1 MIRKKTIFIWFII
14 LSFSVPTGVFSQEL
28 DTTEIPGSFNSQ
40 IVRLKPRMHYSIG
53 SSFTYIPRYGS
64 VTGLTLSP
72 IYIYP
77 VSSKFSLEAGLIA
90 GRYFPFMKN
99 SSPETGINN
108 PFNSVAVFGSAR
120 YQLNQRLSVYGT
132 GTRQII
138 GTHPLF
144 NLPTSSFS
152 VGSTLDFGN
161 FSIGAEIRMS
171 DRNYYYSPDPFGGN
185 SRYFPS
191 FPW

>member
-1 MIRKKTIFIWFII
+1 MISGNAFAQ
-14 LSFSVPTGVFSQEL
+14 QEEFKDSL
-28 DTTEIPGSFNSQ
+28 NLPGSIQ
-40 IVRLKPRMHYSIG
+40 VRSKPQLHYSIG

-72 IYIYP
+72 YYSYP
-77 VSSKFSLEAGLIA
+77 VSSKFSIEAGLMA
-90 GRYFPFMKN
+90 GRFYPIMKN
-99 SSPETGINN
+99 AFPESGINN
-108 PFNSVAVFGSAR
+108 PFNSVSVFGSAR

-138 GTHPLF
+138 GSHPLYNF
-144 NLPTSSFS
+144 PTSSFS

-171 DRNYYYSPDPFGGN
+171 DQNYYNSAYPFGGN
-185 SRYFPS
+185 RGYFPS
-191 FPW
+191 YPW